1 MTINYSTPG
10 RWLAMLSLL
19 ICTGSALM
27 MAADNVATTTPDKA
41 KYDSEKGKASLDVTL
56 KRLEEAKAGCQLIFI
71 GDSITA
77 GWLGNNGKDIWN
89 QHFAKYQPLDFGI
102 GGDRTQHIL
111 WRLENPDLAQ
121 IHPKVGVIL
130 IGTNNTGDTAPN
142 IAAGVKAVVT
152 KTQAA
157 FPGIKI
163 VLLSIMPNQRAT
175 ELMATANETIK
186 TFADGTNI
194 ILLDI
199 AALMTKEGDNWKGLS
214 ADKLHLSKEGY
225 ELWANALDPI
235 LAQLFK

>member
-1 MTINYSTPG
+1 MLNRSQPF
-10 RWLAMLSLL
+10 RWLATLILL
-19 ICTGSALM
+19 ICATAIPL
-27 MAADNVATTTPDKA
+27 MAADGIATTTPDKT

-77 GWLGNNGKDIWN
+77 GWLGGNGKDVWAA
-89 QHFAKYQPLDFGI
+89 HFAKYQPLNFGI

-111 WRLENPDLAQ
+111 WRLENPDLTK

-130 IGTNNTGDTAPN
+130 IGTNNKEDTAEN
-142 IAAGVKAVVT
+142 IAAGVKAVIN
-152 KTQAA
+152 KTQAV
-157 FPGIKI
+157 FPGIKL

-175 ELMATANETIK
+175 ELMATANQTIK
-186 TFADGTNI
+186 TFADGKDV

>member
-1 MTINYSTPG
+1 M
-10 RWLAMLSLL
+10 
-19 ICTGSALM
+19 
-27 MAADNVATTTPDKA
+27 
-41 KYDSEKGKASLDVTL
+41 
-56 KRLEEAKAGCQLIFI
+56 
-71 GDSITA
+71 
-77 GWLGNNGKDIWN
+77 
-89 QHFAKYQPLDFGI
+89 
-102 GGDRTQHIL
+102 
-111 WRLENPDLAQ
+111 
-121 IHPKVGVIL
+121 
-130 IGTNNTGDTAPN
+130 
-142 IAAGVKAVVT
+142 VT
-152 KTQAA
+152 KTQAV

-186 TFADGTNI
+186 TFADGKNV